1 MENKIIQIQIN
12 KLKQFI
18 SQIELNEQLN
28 FNKHSKSKKNK
39 CYEIIGLLK
48 RLSNKLPCDTLLR
61 IYKSFTGSHL
71 DYGDTVHNTS
81 DE

>member
-39 CYEIIGLLK
+39 CYEIISPEK
-48 RLSNKLPCDTLLR
+48 V
-61 IYKSFTGSHL
+61 IQ
-71 DYGDTVHNTS
+71 
-81 DE
+81 